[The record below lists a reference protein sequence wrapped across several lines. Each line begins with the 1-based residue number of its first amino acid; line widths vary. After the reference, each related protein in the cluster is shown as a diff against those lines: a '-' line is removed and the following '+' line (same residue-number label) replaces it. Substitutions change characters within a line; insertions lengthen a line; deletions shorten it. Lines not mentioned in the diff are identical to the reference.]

1 MQHRGSLNDAQ
12 QSAVLHKEGP
22 LLIVAGAGAG
32 KTRVITE
39 RIAELIRSGVAP
51 QEILAV
57 TFTNKAAKEMR
68 ERVAATLA
76 QDRELNLPTSLSD
89 RPFVSTFH
97 ALGVHIIRE
106 HARLL
111 GLTRHFKIYDRS
123 DSVRAIKEAMQQIG
137 LDPKTLEPRKLLG
150 AISRQKG
157 NAVTEIEYAEGAR
170 NDFFERAVSGVW
182 REYEK
187 ILRAE
192 SALDFDDLLLK
203 TLMLLRKNP
212 EILKQYQTQ
221 WHYIH
226 IDEYQDTNVVQNELA
241 ELLAGMH
248 HNLCVVGDIDQN
260 IYSWRGADLENLLE
274 FEVRH
279 PNTTTVLLEENYRS
293 TKNILAAANDIIRKN
308 KKRKEKTLFT
318 SNAEGERLTLYA
330 ATNETE
336 EADFIAEKIQELIA
350 TGVPPSAIAVLYRAN
365 FQSRA
370 LEEAMLASS
379 LPYQVLGVQFFE
391 RKEIKDMLALIRAA
405 LNPESVTDITR
416 AVNVPP
422 RGIGKVT
429 LLAMHSGQTAKLGA
443 AH

>member
-336 EADFIAEKIQELIA
+336 EAD
-350 TGVPPSAIAVLYRAN
+350 
-365 FQSRA
+365 
-370 LEEAMLASS
+370 
-379 LPYQVLGVQFFE
+379 
-391 RKEIKDMLALIRAA
+391 
-405 LNPESVTDITR
+405 
-416 AVNVPP
+416 
-422 RGIGKVT
+422 
-429 LLAMHSGQTAKLGA
+429 
-443 AH
+443 